1 MAIPFLPAP
10 LITPTYSFLQLPT
23 LESPEMIKLEKLKKY
38 FQKRWL
44 TQVTPEELSIFDI
57 NITTNN
63 AAESYH
69 SKLKSII
76 KISHSRIWCF
86 MKTLNEIIQDT
97 DNEIGRLRQGREIS
111 RPRKKKHMKND
122 ENRSIFKRKLTDGQ
136 YSPWEFLQAMGNTIG
151 SFKTTEVLIESDS
164 EQSEEEHQINEDTES
179 KCAVCLLARTT
190 TCVFIPCRHA
200 VCCISCSERIEEL
213 GQTCP
218 ICRSVIEDR
227 FRIFT
232 V

>member
-1 MAIPFLPAP
+1 MSTFLFFSLLLRFGNVYPQMRVCGCWFHFTQRIWAKTQKLGLSQSFRNSHVVAKFIRQLMAIPFLPAP

-76 KISHSRIWCF
+76 KISHPRIWCF
-86 MKTLNEIIQDT
+86 MKTLNEITI
-97 DNEIGRLRQGREIS
+97 
-111 RPRKKKHMKND
+111 
-122 ENRSIFKRKLTDGQ
+122 
-136 YSPWEFLQAMGNTIG
+136 YSVLLVFSSLFLY
-151 SFKTTEVLIESDS
+151 
-164 EQSEEEHQINEDTES
+164 H
-179 KCAVCLLARTT
+179 LL
-190 TCVFIPCRHA
+190 
-200 VCCISCSERIEEL
+200 
-213 GQTCP
+213 
-218 ICRSVIEDR
+218 
-227 FRIFT
+227 
-232 V
+232 